1 MITKKVNYNEYALV
15 LNAGSATLK
24 WALFERDGLKEVGRG
39 VVERIGER
47 NSFAEWRL
55 HGKLGVKHIAILNQR
70 QAVGY
75 VVKMLAWHHL
85 LEQVKLVGHRLVH
98 GGSRFNIPQALT
110 AAGLKGLARLKDLAP
125 LHNPVELEVVKV
137 ARQILPKVKQVAV
150 FDTAW
155 FARLPKES
163 STYALPYKLVEKYDL
178 RRYGFHG
185 LSHSYVVQEA
195 ARRLGKP
202 LEQLN
207 LISCHLGSGS
217 SVAAVRGG
225 RPIDISLGFTPLE
238 GLVMGTRAGDLD
250 PGLVLYLLR
259 QRGLNATK
267 LEKLLNH
274 ESGLKGIAGVADMRE
289 VLVRAGYEV
298 LGFKTPSKVSS
309 PERRRAQL
317 ALKVFLHR
325 LRKYIGAYAAIL
337 GRVDAIVFTGGIG
350 ERNEVIRNLTMQ
362 DLPTLKTVLVMAIPT
377 NEELAIAREITK
389 SV

>member
-1 MITKKVNYNEYALV
+1 
-15 LNAGSATLK
+15 
-24 WALFERDGLKEVGRG
+24 
-39 VVERIGER
+39 
-47 NSFAEWRL
+47 
-55 HGKLGVKHIAILNQR
+55 
-70 QAVGY
+70 
-75 VVKMLAWHHL
+75 
-85 LEQVKLVGHRLVH
+85 
-98 GGSRFNIPQALT
+98 
-110 AAGLKGLARLKDLAP
+110 
-125 LHNPVELEVVKV
+125 
-137 ARQILPKVKQVAV
+137 
-150 FDTAW
+150 
-155 FARLPKES
+155 
-163 STYALPYKLVEKYDL
+163 
-178 RRYGFHG
+178 
-185 LSHSYVVQEA
+185 
-195 ARRLGKP
+195 
-202 LEQLN
+202 
-207 LISCHLGSGS
+207 
-217 SVAAVRGG
+217 
-225 RPIDISLGFTPLE
+225 
-238 GLVMGTRAGDLD
+238 MGTRAGDLD

-259 QRGLNATK
+259 QRGLNAAK